1 MWVIINK
8 RHFVIFWTT
17 VHTRVQSHK
26 KQIVRHQ
33 LNEKKSEESQTRLG
47 NELIMK
53 IKIDLKGGPD
63 NI

>member
-1 MWVIINK
+1 M
-8 RHFVIFWTT
+8 IFWTT

>member
-1 MWVIINK
+1 MTF
-8 RHFVIFWTT
+8 RDIFGQLHIQRYKAT
-17 VHTRVQSHK
+17 K

-33 LNEKKSEESQTRLG
+33 LNEKKSKVSQTRLG

-53 IKIDLKGGPD
+53 TKADLKGGRD